1 MSDKR
6 NIRIRY
12 SGILEKI
19 RNFMLS
25 DKSREFLI
33 FLFFAFVSF
42 CFWLLQVLND
52 DYETELS
59 IPVKMKNVPESV
71 VMTSE
76 LPTEL
81 RFGVK
86 DRGTVLANYKLG
98 HTFLPITIDFS
109 EFIGRGTHI
118 QIPTQSLANRITSQ
132 LNQSTKISVIEPDTL
147 EIIYM
152 QGKGKKVPVQL
163 QGAVKTERQYY
174 ISNITYSPDSVTVYA
189 PNSIL
194 DTLQVAYTQPL
205 DMENI
210 SDTLRQ
216 KLDIM
221 PIKGARFIPSHSDI
235 TLMVDVYAERTLEVP
250 VHGFGFP
257 QDKVLRTFPS
267 KVQVSFQV
275 GLSHFKEVVPEDF
288 IVEVDYKDLKDMD
301 NEKCKPVLRVISPY
315 VNHVRIHPQEIDYII
330 EQQGFQHD

>member
-86 DRGTVLANYKLG
+86 DRGTAAG
-98 HTFLPITIDFS
+98 HRQRRQTA
-109 EFIGRGTHI
+109 R
-118 QIPTQSLANRITSQ
+118 A
-132 LNQSTKISVIEPDTL
+132 
-147 EIIYM
+147 
-152 QGKGKKVPVQL
+152 
-163 QGAVKTERQYY
+163 GA
-174 ISNITYSPDSVTVYA
+174 SA
-189 PNSIL
+189 
-194 DTLQVAYTQPL
+194 
-205 DMENI
+205 
-210 SDTLRQ
+210 
-216 KLDIM
+216 
-221 PIKGARFIPSHSDI
+221 
-235 TLMVDVYAERTLEVP
+235 
-250 VHGFGFP
+250 
-257 QDKVLRTFPS
+257 
-267 KVQVSFQV
+267 
-275 GLSHFKEVVPEDF
+275 
-288 IVEVDYKDLKDMD
+288 
-301 NEKCKPVLRVISPY
+301 
-315 VNHVRIHPQEIDYII
+315 
-330 EQQGFQHD
+330 